1 MNLGREKLS
10 NKENTIEIQ
19 VKHNFNTRNTQ
30 LSNKDLTS
38 KIHVKHNFNTRNT
51 QLSNKD
57 PTSKR
62 HVKHNFKTRNTQFK
76 YNYLDQFAQNTG
88 ISQGPYNLNTTKC

>member
-19 VKHNFNTRNTQ
+19 
-30 LSNKDLTS
+30 
-38 KIHVKHNFNTRNT
+38 VKHNFNTRNT